1 MASRFLLMPICA
13 ALASTL
19 VLAQTVLSAAPTP
32 LSVRLTS
39 DVAECPSPVQVE
51 AALQQVLGDG
61 QQSAHGWVLSYGRD
75 AFVPEAERKSNVLME
90 LIDPAGQRLA
100 VRQIPASPSD
110 CGAVASAMAA
120 VVERSLRTLGWTR
133 GEPMPE
139 SARPTN
145 GTESAPSPV
154 RKSLPRLVL
163 AAGPSIGSSA
173 RAGTNLLLE
182 ARVRV
187 AGPFYVRLGGGVL
200 SGSDSEN
207 VGSGT
212 ARLTSRHFTAAP
224 LATLVAGRVEFA
236 AGPALLLAFDHG
248 SSASLAQGG
257 SGDREVLAL
266 GAAIGVAARLSPRW
280 RLSLGLEGFRVALGA
295 NYVVDLAGKRTVVL
309 TPTPWEGIASAKLEF
324 VAWP

>member
-1 MASRFLLMPICA
+1 MPICA
-13 ALASTL
+13 AIAPTL
-19 VLAQTVLSAAPTP
+19 LLAQAVLSAGPAP

-39 DVAECPSPVQVE
+39 DVAECPSSPQVE
-51 AALQQVLGDG
+51 VALQQILGDG

-75 AFVPEAERKSNVLME
+75 PSAPEAERKSSVLME

-120 VVERSLRTLGWTR
+120 VVERSLRSLGWTR

-139 SARPTN
+139 SARPTSMM
-145 GTESAPSPV
+145 ESLPSPV
-154 RKSLPRLVL
+154 RRPLPRLVL

-187 AGPFYVRLGGGVL
+187 AGPVCIRLGGGVL
-200 SGSDSEN
+200 SGSDSER

-212 ARLTSRHFTAAP
+212 VRLTSRYFTAAP

-248 SSASLAQGG
+248 SSASLAQSG

-266 GAAIGVAARLSPRW
+266 GAAIGVATSLTPRW

-295 NYVVDLAGKRTVVL
+295 DYVVDIAGKRTVVL
-309 TPTPWEGIASAKLEF
+309 PPSPWEGIASAKLEF